1 MNKLLRL
8 AAAAVLCGA
17 ALVVDVGQTTVE
29 PASAHYDYTCWA
41 QALTPIKTSNE
52 TVKARGAM
60 GCDYQHAK
68 LRLTV
73 LACRNQS
80 SSTGPFYCDVGW
92 RLKECTGGKKRCPG
106 SGYLVHETDECQVRH
121 YWKTRVVAKWYNV
134 DNELVHQRTY
144 FSTTAASIDCN

>member
-1 MNKLLRL
+1 MNTLLRFV
-8 AAAAVLCGA
+8 AAVVLCGA
-17 ALVVDVGQTTVE
+17 ALVVDVGSTTVE
-29 PASAHYDYTCWA
+29 AASAHYDNTCWA
-41 QALTPIKTSNE
+41 EALTPIKTSDE

-80 SSTGPFYCDVGW
+80 SSAGPFYCDVGW
-92 RLKECTGGKKRCPG
+92 RLQECTGGKKRCPG

-134 DNELVHQRTY
+134 DEELVHQRTY
-144 FSTTAASIDCN
+144 YSTTAASIDCA